1 MKNLN
6 DMECGDAELIE
17 ASDAELEQISG
28 GVFTENN
35 PGIVLK
41 NLLFRKDE
49 EEDSDIVLLPMQTA
63 PGIKGKK
70 KRKKENLGKTIK
82 L

>member
-6 DMECGDAELIE
+6 DMDRNDAELIE

-28 GVFTENN
+28 GVFRETN
-35 PGIVLK
+35 PGMVLK
-41 NLLFRKDE
+41 NLLFRQDE
-49 EEDSDIVLLPMQTA
+49 EEDSDIVLLPMQTT
-63 PGIKGKK
+63 PGVTGKK
-70 KRKKENLGKTIK
+70 KRKKNNLGKTIK